1 MDQDDAIHGC
11 LAKDHASQK
20 WLFDHYSGRMMTVCL
35 RYARNR
41 ADAEDILQDGFVLLF
56 RNLAKFEYKGSFE
69 GWMRKIF
76 VNTALKKYQRKR
88 FDKERSGIEYV
99 KEPELD
105 ASAISALSEKEIL
118 KLVSELPV
126 GYRIVFNM
134 YAIEGYSH
142 KEIADSL
149 GINEATSRTQLLKAR
164 KQLQRKLAELHS
176 TMI

>member
-1 MDQDDAIHGC
+1 M
-11 LAKDHASQK
+11 S
-20 WLFDHYSGRMMTVCL
+20 VCL

-56 RNLAKFEYKGSFE
+56 RNIGKYESKGSFE

-88 FDKERSGIEYV
+88 FEKERIGIENT

-105 ASAISALSEKEIL
+105 ASAISSMSEKEIL
-118 KLVSELPV
+118 KLIEELPD

-142 KEIADSL
+142 REIADTL

-164 KQLQRKLAELHS
+164 KQLQRKLLRLQ
-176 TMI
+176 TV